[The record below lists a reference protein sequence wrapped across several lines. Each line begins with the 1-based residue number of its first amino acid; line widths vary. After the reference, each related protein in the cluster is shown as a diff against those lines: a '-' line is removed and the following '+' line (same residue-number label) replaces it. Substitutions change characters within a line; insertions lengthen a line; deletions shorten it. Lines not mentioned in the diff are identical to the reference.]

1 MTSFRRRD
9 SAKQHKRKNG
19 SPNYYEDQTLHDVHI
34 RKQKLKRDKNFE
46 KYKRVDE
53 EEFYSSTS

>member
-9 SAKQHKRKNG
+9 SAKKIKRKNG
-19 SPNYYEDQTLHDVHI
+19 SPKLYEDVSLHDVHL
-34 RKQKLKRDKNFE
+34 RKLELKRDKRFE

-53 EEFYSSTS
+53 EDFFSSKD

>member
-9 SAKQHKRKNG
+9 SAKKTKRKNG
-19 SPNYYEDQTLHDVHI
+19 SPKLYEDVSLHDVHL
-34 RKQKLKRDKNFE
+34 RKLELKRDKRFE

-53 EEFYSSTS
+53 EDFFSSKD

>member
-19 SPNYYEDQTLHDVHI
+19 SPKLYEDETLHHVHI
-34 RKQKLKRDKNFE
+34 RKNNLKRDKTFE

-53 EEFYSSTS
+53 EDFYSSKS